1 MDTPE
6 YEVRAALTAPDSA
19 VMHLNMVP
27 PKALYGILMNL
38 RTFEPDI
45 NACKK
50 LLVYGPKAPDGIAD
64 KLAVYEERDACPF
77 NPGQGFNAKV
87 AHGIIG
93 VISETLELGDNLI
106 TSLFGGDELDTGN
119 IKEEVGDILWYLA
132 RLAKASGF
140 TLAEA
145 MDGNIAKLEVR
156 HLNKTGGFNP
166 DAATEEGRDRE
177 AEQAAAEAASGG
189 QTNYAGRAIKQ
200 SSSAMSTLAADV
212 LNRTGPDAIYNPE
225 IIEQL
230 VKDARS
236 LAGSVLSQDETK
248 GQEPRARGDGGEK
261 PMERRLWELNQA
273 TITASSPGNYDANPY
288 MHGMANGLI
297 LANATMKDE
306 DPAYLEWPDGKPVE
320 MDMTDNSKANLGLA
334 SNAELEAELTARREL
349 GHTDPDYRTVDA
361 SPEVQRQMNYRGDA
375 LGEKQPA
382 AEPTQHVHAADGD
395 SAD

>member
-38 RTFEPDI
+38 RQFEPDI

-50 LLVYGPKAPDGIAD
+50 LLVYGPKAPDGITD
-64 KLAVYEERDACPF
+64 KLTVYEERDPSPF
-77 NPGQGFNAKV
+77 NPGPNFNAKV

-177 AEQAAAEAASGG
+177 AEQAAAEAASGK
-189 QTNYAGRAIKQ
+189 QLVNYRGAAIKQ
-200 SSSAMSTLAADV
+200 SSPEMSTLAADV

-230 VKDARS
+230 VKDTRS
-236 LAGSVLSQDETK
+236 LAASVLSQDETP
-248 GQEPRARGDGGEK
+248 GQTGRSMAK
-261 PMERRLWELNQA
+261 RLSDIENMVAVQSA
-273 TITASSPGNYDANPY
+273 PGNYDANPY
-288 MHGMANGLI
+288 MHGMANGII
-297 LANATMKDE
+297 LVAATLKDE
-306 DPAYLEWPDGKPVE
+306 EPAFLEWPEGKEVN
-320 MDMTDNSKANLGLA
+320 MDDSNKPNLGLA
-334 SNAELEAELTARREL
+334 TNEELETELRVRKEL
-349 GHTDPDYRTVDA
+349 GHTEPDYRTVDA

-375 LGEKQPA
+375 LGEKQDA
-382 AEPTQHVHAADGD
+382 AEPTQHVHAAEGD

>member
-38 RTFEPDI
+38 RQFEPDI

-50 LLVYGPKAPDGIAD
+50 LLVYGPKAPEGITD

-93 VISETLELGDNLI
+93 VISETLELGDNLV
-106 TSLFGGDELDTGN
+106 TSLFGNDELDTGN

-132 RLAKASGF
+132 RLSKACGF
-140 TLAEA
+140 TLGEA

-177 AEQAAAEAASGG
+177 AEQAAAEAAS
-189 QTNYAGRAIKQ
+189 TNYAGRAVKQ
-200 SSSAMSTLAADV
+200 SSAAMSTLAADV

-230 VKDARS
+230 VKDTRS
-236 LAGSVLSQDETK
+236 LAASVLSQDETK

-261 PMERRLWELNQA
+261 PMERRQWELEQLVA
-273 TITASSPGNYDANPY
+273 TASSPGNYDANQY
-288 MHGMANGLI
+288 LHGMANGLI
-297 LANATMKDE
+297 LANATIRDE
-306 DPAYLEWPDGKPVE
+306 EPAYLEWPDGKPVE
-320 MDMTDNSKANLGLA
+320 TDMDDKANLGLA
-334 SNAELEAELTARREL
+334 TNEELETELRVRKEL
-349 GHTDPDYRTVDA
+349 GHTDPAYRTVDA

-382 AEPTQHVHAADGD
+382 AEPTQHVHADGD

>member
-1 MDTPE
+1 MDNSE

-38 RTFEPDI
+38 RQFEPDI

-50 LLVYGPKAPDGIAD
+50 LLVYGPKAPEGITD

-106 TSLFGGDELDTGN
+106 TSLYGGDELDTGN

-132 RLAKASGF
+132 RLSKACGF
-140 TLAEA
+140 TLSEA

-177 AEQAAAEAASGG
+177 AEQAAAEAASS

-200 SSSAMSTLAADV
+200 SSPAVSTLAADV
-212 LNRTGPDAIYNPE
+212 LNRTRPDAKLDPE
-225 IIEQL
+225 AMGQL
-230 VKDARS
+230 IVDARS
-236 LAGSVLSQDETK
+236 LAASVLSQDETK

-261 PMERRLWELNQA
+261 PMERRQWELEQLVA
-273 TITASSPGNYDANPY
+273 TASSPGNYDANQY
-288 MHGMANGLI
+288 LHGMANGLI
-297 LANATMKDE
+297 LANATIRDE
-306 DPAYLEWPDGKPVE
+306 EPAYLEWPDGKPVE
-320 MDMTDNSKANLGLA
+320 TDMDDKANLGLA
-334 SNAELEAELTARREL
+334 TNEELETELRVRKEL
-349 GHTDPDYRTVDA
+349 GHTDPAYRTVDA

-382 AEPTQHVHAADGD
+382 AEPTQHVHADGD

>member
-19 VMHLNMVP
+19 VMNLNMVP

-38 RTFEPDI
+38 RQFEPDI

-50 LLVYGPKAPDGIAD
+50 LLVYGPKAPDGITD
-64 KLAVYEERDACPF
+64 KLTVYEERDPSPF
-77 NPGQGFNAKV
+77 NPGPNFNAKV

-177 AEQAAAEAASGG
+177 AEQAAAEAASG
-189 QTNYAGRAIKQ
+189 K
-200 SSSAMSTLAADV
+200 
-212 LNRTGPDAIYNPE
+212 
-225 IIEQL
+225 
-230 VKDARS
+230 
-236 LAGSVLSQDETK
+236 
-248 GQEPRARGDGGEK
+248 QEPRARGDGGEK
-261 PMERRLWELNQA
+261 PMERRLWELDQA

-288 MHGMANGLI
+288 LHGMANGLI